1 MSQGLTCPF
10 ALRNWI
16 TLLESLFSGHWTDR
30 ILTPVTDA
38 ATSSIKAPSRIQ
50 QRNRILILDAALEVF
65 SRHGY
70 RGATLDQIAK
80 QAGLSKPN
88 ILYYFGGKED
98 IHVTLLNQLMKTWL
112 DPLKEMN
119 PSGDPI
125 KELLGYV
132 HRKLDMA
139 LELPR
144 ESRLFANEIL
154 QGAPRMR
161 PHLSADLKPL
171 FDEQSR
177 VISNWMDAGKIA
189 RCDPGHLL
197 FSIWA
202 TTQHYADFAAQ
213 TEVLLPEDER
223 RQDGASAYLDQLFI
237 KLLTP

>member
-1 MSQGLTCPF
+1 M
-10 ALRNWI
+10 
-16 TLLESLFSGHWTDR
+16 
-30 ILTPVTDA
+30 TDA
-38 ATSSIKAPSRIQ
+38 ATSSTKAPSRIQ
-50 QRNRILILDAALEVF
+50 QRNRILILDAALEVI

-98 IHVTLLNQLMKTWL
+98 IHVTLLNQLMKAWL

-119 PSGDPI
+119 PNGDPI

-154 QGAPRMR
+154 QGAPRMG

-223 RQDGASAYLDQLFI
+223 RQDGASAYLDQLFT

>member
-1 MSQGLTCPF
+1 MTDTALT
-10 ALRNWI
+10 AK
-16 TLLESLFSGHWTDR
+16 
-30 ILTPVTDA
+30 
-38 ATSSIKAPSRIQ
+38 KAPSRIQ
-50 QRNRILILDAALEVF
+50 QRNRTLILDAALEVF
-65 SRHGY
+65 SNHGY

-88 ILYYFGGKED
+88 ILYYFNGKEE
-98 IHVTLLNQLMKTWL
+98 IHVTLLNQLMTTWL

-119 PSGDPI
+119 PNGDPI
-125 KELLGYV
+125 QELLGYV

-139 LELPR
+139 IELPR

-154 QGAPRMR
+154 QGAPRMA

-171 FDEQSR
+171 FEQQTS
-177 VISNWMDAGKIA
+177 VISQWMDSGKIA
-189 RCDPGHLL
+189 RSDPAHLL

-213 TEVLLPEDER
+213 TEVLLPETEA
-223 RQDGASAYLDQLFI
+223 RQNGARTFLDQLFT

>member
-1 MSQGLTCPF
+1 M
-10 ALRNWI
+10 
-16 TLLESLFSGHWTDR
+16 
-30 ILTPVTDA
+30 TDA
-38 ATSSIKAPSRIQ
+38 ATSSTKAPSRIQ

-98 IHVTLLNQLMKTWL
+98 IHVTLLNQLMKAWL

-119 PSGDPI
+119 PNGDPI

-154 QGAPRMR
+154 QGAPRMG

-223 RQDGASAYLDQLFI
+223 RQDGASAYLDQLFT

>member
-1 MSQGLTCPF
+1 M
-10 ALRNWI
+10 
-16 TLLESLFSGHWTDR
+16 
-30 ILTPVTDA
+30 TDA
-38 ATSSIKAPSRIQ
+38 ATSSTKAPSRIQ

-98 IHVTLLNQLMKTWL
+98 IHVTLLNQLMKAWL

-119 PSGDPI
+119 PNGDPI

-154 QGAPRMR
+154 QGAPRMG
-161 PHLSADLKPL
+161 PHLSLDLKPL

-223 RQDGASAYLDQLFI
+223 RQDGASAYLDQLFT